1 MHVRFQAAMVAIG
14 AALLQVASR
23 LVLAHYRPG
32 LPLRLLLTLL
42 PVAGMGVF
50 CVLAVRI
57 VRSFDELETRIHLEG
72 SLFAMLGTSLATM
85 AAGVLSRE
93 GLLPAFSLSGA
104 WPWLWSLAF
113 LLWGAGCVLAGARYR

>member
-1 MHVRFQAAMVAIG
+1 MHVRYQAATVAIG
-14 AALLQVASR
+14 AALLQVVSR
-23 LVLAHYRPG
+23 LVLERYRPG
-32 LPLRLLLTLL
+32 LPLRVFLTLL
-42 PVAGMGVF
+42 PVATMGVF

-72 SLFAMLGTSLATM
+72 SLFALLGTSLATM

-93 GLLPAFSLSGA
+93 GLLPALSLGAA

-113 LLWGAGCVLAGARYR
+113 LLWGVGCVVAGARYR